1 MSRIGKRPIPVPAGV
16 EVKIDGQQVEVKG
29 PRGQLAREFHPKVR
43 IALEENQLVVSPV
56 DESLEARAQWGLGRT
71 LLANMVEGVSRGYE
85 KQLELTGVGYRAS
98 KQGQKVVLTVG
109 YSHPVEIDPPSGI
122 QFEVPNPTNVVVRGY
137 DRELVGQVAARI
149 RSVRPPE
156 PYKGK
161 GIHYLGERIRRK
173 VGKTG
178 KK

>member
-1 MSRIGKRPIPVPAGV
+1 MSRIGRMPIPVPPGV
-16 EVKIDGQQVEVKG
+16 EVRIDGQRVEVQGPKG
-29 PRGQLAREFHPKVR
+29 KLVRVLRPEVRAVLADGQLR
-43 IALEENQLVVSPV
+43 IEPTE
-56 DESLEARAQWGLGRT
+56 DSLEARAQWGLHRT
-71 LLANMVEGVSRGYE
+71 LVANMVEGVFRGYE
-85 KQLELTGVGYRAS
+85 KQLELSGVGYRAA
-98 KQGQKVVLTVG
+98 KQGNRVVLTVG
-109 YSHPVEIDPPSGI
+109 FSHPVEIEPPEGI
-122 QFEVPNPTNVVVRGY
+122 QFDVPNPTNVVVRGF

-161 GIHYLGERIRRK
+161 GIHYVGERIRRK

>member
-1 MSRIGKRPIPVPAGV
+1 VSRVGKRPIPVPAGV
-16 EVKIDGQQVEVKG
+16 EVKIDGRQVEVKG

-43 IALEENQLVVSPV
+43 ITLEENQLVVSPA

-71 LLANMVEGVSRGYE
+71 LLANMVEGVARGYE

-109 YSHPVEIDPPSGI
+109 YSHPVEIDPPTGI

>member
-43 IALEENQLVVSPV
+43 ITLEENQLVVSPV
-56 DESLEARAQWGLGRT
+56 DESLEARAQWGLART
-71 LLANMVEGVSRGYE
+71 LLANMVEGVARGYE

-109 YSHPVEIDPPSGI
+109 YSHPVEIDPPTGI

>member
-109 YSHPVEIDPPSGI
+109 YSHPVEIDPPNGI

>member
-1 MSRIGKRPIPVPAGV
+1 VSRIGKRPIPVPAGV

-43 IALEENQLVVSPV
+43 ITLEENQLVVSPV
-56 DESLEARAQWGLGRT
+56 DESLEARAQWGLART
-71 LLANMVEGVSRGYE
+71 LLANMVEGVARGYE

-109 YSHPVEIDPPSGI
+109 YSHPVEIDPPTGI